1 MAIPEATC
9 HIEEYDLSDP
19 IMRGDL
25 PVIYPD
31 AFEDDS
37 IRDKIQEMCEEKGIQ
52 MIRDVRL
59 HQLVTDK
66 DRESKNE
73 RKDKE
78 NAFGM

>member
-1 MAIPEATC
+1 
-9 HIEEYDLSDP
+9 
-19 IMRGDL
+19 
-25 PVIYPD
+25 
-31 AFEDDS
+31 
-37 IRDKIQEMCEEKGIQ
+37 MCEEKGIQ

-59 HQLVTDK
+59 HQLVTDR